1 MTRPAAAASTG
12 APKSARISMPR
23 CQLLRRRPKVDVT
36 GPSTGQAKG
45 GMGSEGKG
53 GKKGHIRPGSGW
65 LGDNAFDT
73 PRLTWQMALRSLD
86 NGGPIVDT
94 GYEGEKS
101 VAKPEWGTKRICPSC
116 GCKFYDMQHTP
127 CVCPKCETKFDPAQ
141 ALRGSRKAAA
151 VGRAMSG

>member
-1 MTRPAAAASTG
+1 
-12 APKSARISMPR
+12 
-23 CQLLRRRPKVDVT
+23 
-36 GPSTGQAKG
+36 
-45 GMGSEGKG
+45 
-53 GKKGHIRPGSGW
+53 
-65 LGDNAFDT
+65 
-73 PRLTWQMALRSLD
+73 
-86 NGGPIVDT
+86 VDT

-151 VGRAMSG
+151 VAAAAEKAKNAKAKAAVVPPLDAEDVEAVVLEGDEVEEEADAILEDASDLGEDDDDMAEVMEHLDDEEGGPEP